1 MEEEI
6 IRTYDI
12 DKKPRMLKA
21 EEIEC
26 RVGTINGKGCSLL
39 LYKDAR
45 VDMKI
50 LDETYGVGNWQR
62 THEVINDNL
71 FCTIEIWNDKI
82 NQWVKKQDVGTESY
96 TEKEKGEAS
105 DSFKRAGFN
114 VGIGRELYTSPFIWI
129 QPKADMKPYNTKDV
143 EGQEANEFLAKI
155 REKNGKYLFVTNNS
169 SKGVD
174 AYVAKLAKLGI
185 LATAD
190 DFLTSTDA
198 TILYLN
204 TNFHGKKFY
213 SMGTKSFTEQLK
225 NAGVNVTTELEDDI
239 FGLVISNDTEL
250 TFKKLDDACI
260 LLGRG
265 VEYIA
270 TNPDWVCPTWYGY
283 VPDCGCFAEMLERAT
298 GRKPIFIGKP
308 KPEMLLLA
316 MEKYGYSKEES
327 VMIGDRVYTD
337 IASGYNAGIDT
348 IFVLSGEGTVKDAE
362 ASDTKPTY
370 IIENIRE
377 VYNRIK

>member
-1 MEEEI
+1 M
-6 IRTYDI
+6 D
-12 DKKPRMLKA
+12 
-21 EEIEC
+21 
-26 RVGTINGKGCSLL
+26 GTI
-39 LYKDAR
+39 Y
-45 VDMKI
+45 
-50 LDETYGVGNWQR
+50 LDN
-62 THEVINDNL
+62 NL
-71 FCTIEIWNDKI
+71 FDGTLDFLDL
-82 NQWVKKQDVGTESY
+82 VKK
-96 TEKEKGEAS
+96 KG
-105 DSFKRAGFN
+105 
-114 VGIGRELYTSPFIWI
+114 
-129 QPKADMKPYNTKDV
+129 
-143 EGQEANEFLAKI
+143 
-155 REKNGKYLFVTNNS
+155 GKYLFVTNNS

-174 AYVAKLAKLGI
+174 AYVKKLEKLGI
-185 LATAD
+185 SASAD

-204 TNFHGKKFY
+204 TNFPGRKFY

-225 NAGVNVTTELEDDI
+225 TAGVNITTELEDDI

-283 VPDCGCFAEMLERAT
+283 VPDCGSFAEILEHAT
-298 GRKPIFIGKP
+298 GRKPMFIGKP

-316 MEKYGYSKEES
+316 MEKYGYSKEDS

-348 IFVLSGEGTVKDAE
+348 VFVLSGEGTVKDAE